1 MAGRKR
7 IDSELVKGSFV
18 KVVLGMKNS
27 FSRFFGLGE
36 KGDQKVELEIELEN
50 ELEQELEQNLDVVKN
65 EEIKKI
71 PIESIVPNRFQP
83 RTVFDDEKIEEL
95 SRTIHTHG
103 IIQPIVVRQFDGKYE
118 IIAGERRFRAMKKLG
133 WDEAPA
139 IIKNY
144 SDTETAS
151 VALIENLQRE
161 ELSPIEEAIA
171 YGKLLE
177 LHNLT
182 QEALAQRL
190 GKGQST
196 VANKLRL
203 LKLPQPIQESL
214 LNKEITERH
223 ARALIPLKDPEKQVL
238 LLQDIIEKNFNVK
251 QTEDRVAR
259 MLEEKNQKP
268 KPKRKAFSKDM
279 RIAVN
284 TIRQSLTM
292 VSDNGINLDAQEEE
306 FEEYYQF
313 TIKIPKKK

>member
-1 MAGRKR
+1 M
-7 IDSELVKGSFV
+7 

-27 FSRFFGLGE
+27 FSRFFGFGE
-36 KGDQKVELEIELEN
+36 KGEQTIELDEDLN
-50 ELEQELEQNLDVVKN
+50 IERN

-71 PIESIVPNRFQP
+71 PINQIIPNRFQP
-83 RTVFDDEKIEEL
+83 RTVFDEDKIEEL
-95 SRTIHTHG
+95 SRTIHIHG
-103 IIQPIVVRQFDGKYE
+103 IIQPIVVREFAADKYE
-118 IIAGERRFRAMKKLG
+118 IIAGERRWRAMKKLG
-133 WDEAPA
+133 WTEVPA
-139 IIKNY
+139 IVKNMN
-144 SDTETAS
+144 DTETAS

-203 LKLPQPIQESL
+203 LKLPQPVQEAL
-214 LNKEITERH
+214 LNKVITERH
-223 ARALIPLKDPEKQVL
+223 ARALIPLKNPEKQVEL
-238 LLQDIIEKNFNVK
+238 LAEVIEKNFNVK
-251 QTEDRVAR
+251 QTEDRVTKI
-259 MLEEKNQKP
+259 LEQKNAKP

-284 TIRQSLTM
+284 TIRQSLSM
-292 VSDNGINLDAQEEE
+292 VSDSGINLDSDEEE
-306 FEEYYQF
+306 FEDYYQF
-313 TIKIPKKK
+313 TIRIPKKK

>member
-1 MAGRKR
+1 MKQ
-7 IDSELVKGSFV
+7 SFT
-18 KVVLGMKNS
+18 
-27 FSRFFGLGE
+27 RFFGLGD
-36 KGDQKVELEIELEN
+36 KG
-50 ELEQELEQNLDVVKN
+50 EQEVALEKELIAEKN

-71 PIESIVPNRFQP
+71 PIDHIVANRFQP
-83 RTVFDDEKIEEL
+83 RTVFDEEKIEEL
-95 SRTIHTHG
+95 ARTIHIHG
-103 IIQPIVVRQFDGKYE
+103 IIQPIVVREFAIDQYE

-133 WDEAPA
+133 WTEAPA
-139 IIKNY
+139 IIKNL

-161 ELSPIEEAIA
+161 ELSPIEEAMA

-203 LKLPQPIQESL
+203 LKLPQPIQEAL
-214 LNKEITERH
+214 LNKIITERH
-223 ARALIPLKDPEKQVL
+223 ARALIPLKDPEKQVVL
-238 LLQDIIEKNFNVK
+238 LAEIIDKNFNVK
-251 QTEDRVAR
+251 QTEERVVKL
-259 MLEEKNQKP
+259 LEQKSEKP

-292 VSDNGINLDAQEEE
+292 VTDSGINLDAEEEE
-306 FEEYYQF
+306 FDEFYQF
-313 TIKIPKKK
+313 TIRIPKKK

>member
-1 MAGRKR
+1 MK
-7 IDSELVKGSFV
+7 SSFT
-18 KVVLGMKNS
+18 
-27 FSRFFGLGE
+27 RFFGLGE
-36 KGDQKVELEIELEN
+36 KGEHEVELEQQ
-50 ELEQELEQNLDVVKN
+50 QELKIERN

-71 PIESIVPNRFQP
+71 PINQIIPNRFQP
-83 RTVFDDEKIEEL
+83 RSVFDEEKIEEL
-95 SRTIHTHG
+95 SRTIHIHG
-103 IIQPIVVRQFDGKYE
+103 IIQPIVVREFAIDKYE
-118 IIAGERRFRAMKKLG
+118 IIAGERRWRAMKKLG
-133 WDEAPA
+133 WAEAPA
-139 IIKNY
+139 IIKNF

-161 ELSPIEEAIA
+161 NLSPIEEAIA

-203 LKLPQPIQESL
+203 LKLPQPIQDAL
-214 LNKEITERH
+214 LNKIITERH
-223 ARALIPLKDPEKQVL
+223 ARALIPLKDPEKQVNL
-238 LLQDIIEKNFNVK
+238 LAEVIERNLNVK
-251 QTEDRVAR
+251 QTEERVVKL
-259 MLEEKNQKP
+259 LEQKSEKP

-284 TIRQSLTM
+284 TIRQSLSM
-292 VSDNGINLDAQEEE
+292 VSDSGIKLDAEEKE
-306 FEEYYQF
+306 FDEFYQF